1 MAAFSLPTV
10 GVVATLFA
18 LFGATTVSPHAFIA
32 GIFINVLSVWI
43 MLRVGS
49 ILTDI
54 TLFSFLFQV
63 SLVLPKNSHADVDI
77 NPDVLVISEHHE

>member
-18 LFGATTVSPHAFIA
+18 LFGATSVSPQAFIT
-32 GIFINVLSVWI
+32 GIFINVLLVGI
-43 MLRVGS
+43 ILRVGS
-49 ILTDI
+49 ILADI

-63 SLVLPKNSHADVDI
+63 SLVHPKMAMLI
-77 NPDVLVISEHHE
+77 